1 MRKQKHESAFVRHSR
16 WTIVGRVEKQTM
28 KTKEQNA
35 KSVKVEVVRE
45 AVSIDALLTTNEA
58 GYMHA
63 ANSIQEVPTVDLVRY
78 IGEKVEAGQSALRLA
93 VLFAGAVYRTCT
105 KEKFDLF
112 ADGLNSSWG
121 SMSKDILSIG
131 RALPKLEASGLTL
144 SKVRDLYGLRD
155 VRALVLGDDTAK
167 AKKAVALLN
176 EGKAPR
182 KVRAEV
188 IGEKPQA
195 DGSTPKAESA
205 KVSPEVA
212 APAPDAT
219 PEDKAGIA
227 SALILNAAEKVAA
240 SIDHD
245 DRVKLALQVIA
256 KMKLA
261 GWSLQKVK

>member
-1 MRKQKHESAFVRHSR
+1 M
-16 WTIVGRVEKQTM
+16 EKQTM
-28 KTKEQNA
+28 KTKEQNT

-45 AVSIDALLTTNEA
+45 AVSIDALLTTNAA

-63 ANSIQEVPTVDLVRY
+63 ANGIQEVPTADLVRY
-78 IGEKVEAGQSALRLA
+78 TCEKLEAGQSALRLA
-93 VLFAGAVYRTCT
+93 VLFAGAVFRTCS
-105 KEKFDLF
+105 KEKGDLF
-112 ADGLNSSWG
+112 ADGLSTTWG

-131 RALPKLEASGLTL
+131 RALPKLEATGLTL
-144 SKVRDLYGLRD
+144 SKVRDLYGLRE
-155 VRALVLGDDTAK
+155 VRSLVLGDDSAK
-167 AKKAVALLN
+167 SKKAVALLN
-176 EGKAPR
+176 EGKSPR

-188 IGEKPQA
+188 IGEKPKS
-195 DGSTPKAESA
+195 DSTPK
-205 KVSPEVA
+205 VD
-212 APAPDAT
+212 APTIAPKAPDDT